1 MKSDKIFSYF
11 SAAAFA
17 LSVSASAMAA
27 ENIKV
32 KLSGE
37 EEVPAV
43 KTSAS
48 GSAKITVADDKSVT
62 GSVSTKKVDGTAAHI
77 HVGAPGESGPP
88 IVTLVKG
95 AEEGEW
101 IVPAGAK
108 LNTEQYTALKKGK
121 LYINVHSAAN
131 KPSEIRGQLKP

>member
-1 MKSDKIFSYF
+1 MQTKILSYF
-11 SAAAFA
+11 SMAAFA
-17 LSVSASAMAA
+17 LSVAAGAMAA
-27 ENIKV
+27 EEIKV

-48 GSAKITVADDKSVT
+48 GSAKITIADDKSVS
-62 GSVSTKKVDGTAAHI
+62 GSVSTKKIDGTAAHI

-95 AEEGEW
+95 TGEGEW
-101 IVPAGAK
+101 LIPTGAK
-108 LNTEQYTALKKGK
+108 LNVDQYTALKEGK

-131 KPSEIRGQLKP
+131 KSGEIRGQLK